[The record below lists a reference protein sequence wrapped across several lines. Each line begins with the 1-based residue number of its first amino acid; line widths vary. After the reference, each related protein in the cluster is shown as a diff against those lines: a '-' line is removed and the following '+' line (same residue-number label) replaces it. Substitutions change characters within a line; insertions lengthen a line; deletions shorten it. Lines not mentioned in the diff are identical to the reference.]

1 MIKFS
6 HVSKIY
12 QVEHSQV
19 EALQDINLTIEDG
32 DIQGIIGFSG
42 AGKSTLLR
50 LINALELPT
59 AGHVEVNGN
68 IIDTLPHE
76 KLRKVRKNIGMI
88 FQQFNLLSSKTVYDN
103 IAISLLLNKADKKIT
118 EQRVQEL
125 LEFVGL
131 SDKAQVYPDQLSG
144 GQKQRVGIARAIAT
158 SPSILL
164 CDEAT
169 SALDPETTDSI
180 LELLQRINKE
190 LNITIVIVTHEI
202 NVIRRICN
210 KVAVMEHGHMVEQGS
225 VLDVF
230 SNPHQE
236 ITKRFVQTVIPD
248 KIPESIMASL
258 KKETRNYKLLKLRF
272 LGDQTS
278 ENLFYTINRKFSVE
292 TGIIFAS
299 CSELQGTALGIFV
312 VEATDNGET
321 IIVTRKA
328 EKNVVILSLDKY
340 NQLTK
345 AARNAEYLAMIDDL
359 SFYFASLNWS
369 LGINQRPL
377 LFLFK

>member
-312 VEATDNGET
+312 VEALGAPKD
-321 IIVTRKA
+321 IA
-328 EKNVVILSLDKY
+328 EVINYIKDGGIEVQEVV
-340 NQLTK
+340 
-345 AARNAEYLAMIDDL
+345 A
-359 SFYFASLNWS
+359 
-369 LGINQRPL
+369 
-377 LFLFK
+377 